1 MHPSCTLVNQGPQ
14 STVGGMQKA
23 FLEYKVGQAGSEET
37 SFSSALLLLAVTAL
51 NIPKEDQGLLHS
63 GLLLGASANCC
74 YMENRQTDMYMHG
87 NETEHAAA

>member
-1 MHPSCTLVNQGPQ
+1 MVNQGPQ

-23 FLEYKVGQAGSEET
+23 FLEYKVGQAGAEET

-63 GLLLGASANCC
+63 DLLLGHLLIAVIWKIG
-74 YMENRQTDMYMHG
+74 RQTCTCMVMKPNMLLLD
-87 NETEHAAA
+87 